1 MNVVLSNTI
10 KADTFSAMFQ
20 NMKAFTEHINIMFEK
35 DRMYLQSMDSA
46 RVSVFEYNLPNTW
59 FDKYEHTND
68 TAIAL
73 GVNSTLLFKILNTR
87 EKIQHITLGFDP
99 ENNDKLSISF
109 TSDNKAVFDKHFE
122 MPLMDLEYDL
132 MEIPE
137 MECDAEFSIPSA
149 TFASLVGQLKMFG
162 ETVDI
167 ECSEE
172 KIEMKSLSEG
182 LGKMSVNIDI
192 GDLDAYAINE
202 GEEMKLSFS
211 LMMLSNICAYHKV
224 AKNMEIRLVKN
235 FPMKIIYSLDN
246 SLENAKMTF
255 YLAPKI
261 NDD

>member
-1 MNVVLSNTI
+1 MNVVLSTPQ

-20 NMKAFTEHINIMFEK
+20 HMKAFTEHVNVMFES
-35 DRMYLQSMDSA
+35 DHMYLQSMDSA
-46 RVSVFEYNLPNTW
+46 RVSVFEYNLPSSW

-68 TAIAL
+68 TPIAL

-87 EKIQHITLGFDP
+87 DKIQQITLVFDP

-109 TSDNKAVFDKHFE
+109 TSENKSVFDKHFE
-122 MPLMDLEYDL
+122 LPLMDLEYEL
-132 MEIPE
+132 MSIPE

-149 TFASLVGQLKMFG
+149 NFANLVNQLKMFG
-162 ETVDI
+162 DTVDI

-172 KIEMKSLSEG
+172 KIELMSLSDG

-192 GDLDAYAINE
+192 EDLDSYSINE
-202 GEEMKLSFS
+202 GETMKMSFS
-211 LMMLSNICAYHKV
+211 LTMLTNICAYHKV
-224 AKNMEIRLVKN
+224 AKDMEIKLIKN
-235 FPMKIIYSLDN
+235 FPMKIIYYLGDEN
-246 SLENAKMTF
+246 SKMTF

>member
-1 MNVVLSNTI
+1 MNVILSTPL

-46 RVSVFEYNLPNTW
+46 RVSVFEYNLPSTW
-59 FDKYEHTND
+59 FDKYEHTNN
-68 TAIAL
+68 TAICL

-87 EKIQHITLGFDP
+87 DKIQNITLGFDP
-99 ENNDKLSISF
+99 SDNDKLFISF
-109 TSDNKAVFDKHFE
+109 TSENKAVFDKHFE

-132 MEIPE
+132 MDIPA

-149 TFASLVGQLKMFG
+149 TFSSLVNQLKMFG
-162 ETVDI
+162 DTIDI

-172 KIEMKSLSEG
+172 KIELKSLSEG

-192 GDLDAYAINE
+192 EDLDSYAINE
-202 GEEMKLSFS
+202 GEVMKLSFS
-211 LMMLSNICAYHKV
+211 LTMLNNICAYHKV
-224 AKNMEIRLVKN
+224 AKDMEIKLVKN
-235 FPMKIIYSLDN
+235 FPMKIIYSLD
-246 SLENAKMTF
+246 SSSEDATMTF

>member
-1 MNVVLSNTI
+1 MNVVLSTPQ

-46 RVSVFEYNLPNTW
+46 HVSVFEYNLPYTW
-59 FDKYEHTND
+59 FDKYEHTNE

-87 EKIQHITLGFDP
+87 DKIQNIILGFDP
-99 ENNDKLSISF
+99 SDNDKLFISF
-109 TSDNKAVFDKHFE
+109 TSENKAVFDKHFE
-122 MPLMDLEYDL
+122 MPLMDLDYQL
-132 MEIPE
+132 MEIPT

-149 TFASLVGQLKMFG
+149 TFASLVNQLKMFG
-162 ETVDI
+162 DTIDI

-172 KIEMKSLSEG
+172 KIELKSLSEG

-192 GDLDAYAINE
+192 EDLDSYAINE
-202 GEEMKLSFS
+202 GEVMKLSFS
-211 LMMLSNICAYHKV
+211 LTMLNNICAYHKV
-224 AKNMEIRLVKN
+224 AKDMEIKLVKN
-235 FPMKIIYSLDN
+235 FPMKIIYSLGSEDAN
-246 SLENAKMTF
+246 MMF